1 MSKLKLGFA
10 SAVAAALLVGMAS
23 QTASASEARPVF
35 KAGYDFG
42 GDTLVR
48 VTFTNGQ
55 TDSIAANEGFY
66 LGGGVSIMN
75 DERTVETELT
85 AAWKYAAIHATNGD
99 VSFTRFPIEALL
111 FWHEE
116 RFRVGGGLTYHMSP
130 KLDGSGFASPINYQF
145 KDSAG
150 FVVQADY
157 KATENIRFGIR
168 YTALK
173 YGVAG
178 SSSIDASGVGITF
191 TGRF

>member
-1 MSKLKLGFA
+1 MSKLKLNFA
-10 SAVAAALLVGMAS
+10 AAVVAALLVGMAS
-23 QTASASEARPVF
+23 HTASASEARPVF

-55 TDSIAANEGFY
+55 TDSIAANEGLY

-75 DERTVETELT
+75 DERTAEAEFTV
-85 AAWKYAAIHATNGD
+85 AWKRAAINASNGD
-99 VSFTRFPIEALL
+99 VTFTRYPIEALL
-111 FWHEE
+111 FWHQQQ
-116 RFRVGGGLTYHMSP
+116 FRLGGGVTYHMSP

-150 FVVQADY
+150 FIVQADY
-157 KATENIRFGIR
+157 KANEHISFGLR

-173 YGVAG
+173 YGITGA
-178 SSSIDASGVGITF
+178 SSVDASGVGITF
-191 TGRF
+191 DARF